1 MMSDQIAGIEILT
14 GKSFD
19 IIYRY
24 FPLSAR
30 SEPPIMKSAAK
41 FTIVLVTT
49 PDLSVARRLTRA
61 VLKARLVAC
70 ANLIPK
76 IESHY
81 WWQGRIETGTE
92 ALLVLK
98 TTGNRLRALEKLV
111 VDLHPYDTPEFLV
124 LRLIKGNER
133 YLDWIQAS
141 VCA

>member
-1 MMSDQIAGIEILT
+1 
-14 GKSFD
+14 
-19 IIYRY
+19 
-24 FPLSAR
+24 
-30 SEPPIMKSAAK
+30 MKSAAK
-41 FTIVLVTT
+41 FAIVLVTT
-49 PDLSVARRLTRA
+49 PDLTVARRLARA
-61 VLKARLVAC
+61 ALKARLVAC

-76 IESHY
+76 VESHY

-124 LRLIKGNER
+124 LPLTEGNER